1 MPEAASRK
9 MAEVL
14 EKVVFYSF
22 RTFDYPDLGGIYAA
36 SSLIT
41 LPVLI
46 MVLLVRRQ
54 FIRGLTIGGL
64 KGSRVGRSGGERG
77 QGGISG

>member
-1 MPEAASRK
+1 MFVRTMPEAASRK

-14 EKVVFYSF
+14 EKVVFYGF
-22 RTFDYPDLGGIYAA
+22 RTFD
-36 SSLIT
+36 
-41 LPVLI
+41 

-77 QGGISG
+77 QGGTSG